1 MMIDYVKEAFKDRI
15 NELGDDWLDD
25 LSRQRSLEKVDA
37 LTQMVAYPDNLMDND
52 YVNGISNS
60 VSCYL
65 VLSVRYK
72 HSNSL
77 PITSTNAV

>member
-1 MMIDYVKEAFKDRI
+1 MMVDYVKAAFKDRI

-37 LTQMVAYPDNLMDND
+37 LTQMVAYPDDLMDNN

-60 VSCYL
+60 VSC
-65 VLSVRYK
+65 
-72 HSNSL
+72 
-77 PITSTNAV
+77 A